1 MKKHTEISEGPKKL
15 LMLIT
20 ALAIILLGACSS
32 MKLMSRYNDSGFLG
46 DYSKLHPD
54 PDDSGAEIWIKPGFK
69 LKNYDKILLDSII
82 VWYKDKADYKE
93 INASKLKILTDY
105 LHTAIT
111 NALGADYPVVTEPGP
126 GVLRIRVAITELV
139 PTKPEMSVV
148 VLVLPY
154 ATIADLCASTT
165 TKGGFGS
172 SPYVGDAAI
181 ESEFLDSVTN
191 ERLVAYVDRRIGKKY
206 DYDFHRGPVTFVS
219 QASVSY
225 AEAYTFWSYAK
236 VAFDYWAMELKT
248 RLDKAHGKVPVKKK
262 WW

>member
-1 MKKHTEISEGPKKL
+1 MAPKKL
-15 LMLIT
+15 LTPIMIF
-20 ALAIILLGACSS
+20 AAIFLGACSS
-32 MKLMSRYNDSGFLG
+32 TKLMSHYKNSGFLG
-46 DYSKLHPD
+46 DYSKLQPD
-54 PDDSGAEIWIKPGFK
+54 PDDSGAEIWIEPGFK
-69 LKNYDKILLDSII
+69 LKDYDKILLDNII

-93 INASKLKILTDY
+93 IHASKLKILTDY

-111 NALGADYPVVTEPGP
+111 NTLGTDYPVVTEPGP

-181 ESEFLDSVTN
+181 ESEFLDSMTN
-191 ERLVAYVDRRIGKKY
+191 ERMIAYVDRRIGKKY

-219 QASVSY
+219 QAAVSY
-225 AEAYTFWSYAK
+225 AEAYTLWSYTK
-236 VAFDYWAMELKT
+236 EAFDYWARELKA
-248 RLDKAHGKVPVKKK
+248 RLDKAHGKAPPKKK

>member
-1 MKKHTEISEGPKKL
+1 MQKGLLMFHKKL
-15 LMLIT
+15 LVIIMT
-20 ALAIILLGACSS
+20 FAAIFLGACSS
-32 MKLMSRYNDSGFLG
+32 MKLMSNYKDSGFLS
-46 DYSKLHPD
+46 DYSKLKPD
-54 PDDSGAEIWIKPGFK
+54 PDNSGAEIWIKPEFR

-82 VWYKDKADYKE
+82 VWYKDKADYKG
-93 INASKLKILTDY
+93 IDASKLKILADY
-105 LHTAIT
+105 LHAAIT
-111 NALGADYPVVTEPGP
+111 KALGADYPVVTEPGP
-126 GVLRIRVAITELV
+126 GVLRIRIAITELV

-181 ESEFLDSVTN
+181 ESEFFDSVTN

-219 QASVSY
+219 QAAVSY
-225 AEAYTFWSYAK
+225 VEAYTFWSYTK
-236 VAFDYWAMELKT
+236 EAFDYWAKELRT